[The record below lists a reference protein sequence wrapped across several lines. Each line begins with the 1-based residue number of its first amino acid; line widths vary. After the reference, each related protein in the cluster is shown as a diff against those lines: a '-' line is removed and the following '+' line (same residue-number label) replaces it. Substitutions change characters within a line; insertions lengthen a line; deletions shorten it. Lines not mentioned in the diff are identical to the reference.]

1 MEYERILKVWGIC
14 LLITILG
21 QTCGIFAGV
30 VFGTELGIFLIP
42 ICSIPLLLFS
52 GFFLKLNE
60 MPTYLQPISFLSF
73 FRFAFEGIMQAIYL
87 DRPKLPCSEAYCHL
101 RSSNKI
107 LSLMGMPTMP
117 FYLILI
123 ILGSWI
129 LCLHVIVYVTLLWK
143 IYYAKK

>member
-1 MEYERILKVWGIC
+1 M
-14 LLITILG
+14 
-21 QTCGIFAGV
+21 
-30 VFGTELGIFLIP
+30 FLIP
-42 ICSIPLLLFS
+42 ICSLPLLLFS

-73 FRFAFEGIMQAIYL
+73 FRFAYEGIMQAIYL

-117 FYLILI
+117 FYLTLI

-129 LCLHVIVYVTLLWK
+129 LCLHVIIYATLLWK
-143 IYYAKK
+143 IHYAKK